1 MKSKVVPLALCVVV
15 LIAFGMTSATYAQT
29 TKSAT
34 TKTIPKTTK
43 APATKTTVAAT
54 EKPQY
59 GGTITFYN
67 FRDVASWDPAD
78 AVGQSVFALS
88 FIYEQ
93 LGFADWAKGPGGTKE
108 ATYRSTTYPSKAVKG
123 ALAESWEWK
132 DSLTLVLHIRHGV
145 KFHNKPPANGREMT
159 AEDVAFCLNR
169 YWKSPRAWMDSISY
183 IDSISA
189 TDKYTVVVK
198 MNKPFAFMEGDFI
211 MSSPGF
217 IYPPELVQQNGKLTD
232 WKLACGTGP
241 WMVDSFVPDSVI
253 SFKKNPDYWGY
264 DELNPGNKLPY
275 ADGIDILYIKDPSS
289 RLAALRTGKL
299 DVLWSVGDDDSKLLQ
314 QTNPELQKAG
324 MLDFNTPVSVWM
336 RCNAAP
342 FNDVK
347 VRQAMFMALDYKAL
361 AKYLGGGEILNRP
374 FSPDDENYT
383 PLNKYP
389 KDIQDMYAYKP
400 DKAKQLLAQAG
411 YPKGFKTEI
420 TTSAEKLSAVT
431 LLLKY
436 WANIGVDCAVKVQE
450 RNTVA
455 SVRKRVAYNGM
466 IADDNSIQLPWR
478 LLMRETTGNASNVV
492 CLSDTGYDRKMTDL
506 LATSA
511 ISDQNKKM
519 RELAVDNM
527 KLAVRVDFPTP
538 YVYNYWQPWLKSY
551 HGEVNLGGANAQ
563 GPIFAR
569 TWVDQNLKKK

>member
-1 MKSKVVPLALCVVV
+1 MKSKVIGLTLCAMVSVALV
-15 LIAFGMTSATYAQT
+15 MTSTTEAQT
-29 TKSAT
+29 NNPAT
-34 TKTIPKTTK
+34 TKAIPKTTK
-43 APATKTTVAAT
+43 APVAKKTVTT
-54 EKPQY
+54 REKPQY
-59 GGTITFYN
+59 GETITFYN

-108 ATYRSTTYPSKAVKG
+108 ATYRSTTYPSKTVKG

-132 DSLTLVLHIRHGV
+132 DPLTLVLHIRHGV
-145 KFHNKPPANGREMT
+145 KFHNKPPVNGREMT
-159 AEDVAFCLNR
+159 AEDVAYCLNR

-198 MNKPFAFMEGDFI
+198 MNKPFAFMEGDLI

-217 IYPPELVQQNGKLTD
+217 VYPPELIQQYGKLTD
-232 WKLACGTGP
+232 WRLACGTGP

-275 ADGIDILYIKDPSS
+275 ADRIEILYIKDPSAK
-289 RLAALRTGKL
+289 LAALRTGKL
-299 DVLWSVGDDDSKLLQ
+299 DVLWSVGADDSKLLQ

-342 FNDVK
+342 FNDVR
-347 VRQAMFMALDYKAL
+347 VRQAMFMAINHKTLVN
-361 AKYLGGGEILNRP
+361 YLGGGEVLNRP
-374 FSPDDENYT
+374 FSPGDDNYT
-383 PLNKYP
+383 PLNKLP
-389 KDIQDMYAYKP
+389 GDIQDLYAYKP
-400 DKAKQLLAQAG
+400 DQAKQLLAQAG

-420 TTSAEKLSAVT
+420 TTSAEKQSAVT
-431 LLLKY
+431 ILLKY
-436 WANIGVDCAVKVQE
+436 WANIGVDCAVKVLE

-455 SVRKRVAYNGM
+455 SIRKRVAYNGM

-478 LLMRETTGNASNVV
+478 LLMRETTGNSSNVV
-492 CLSDTGYDRKMTDL
+492 GLSDQAYDRKMAEL
-506 LATSA
+506 LVTSSVA
-511 ISDQNKKM
+511 EQNKKM
-519 RELAVDNM
+519 RELSIDNM
-527 KLAVRVDFPTP
+527 RLAVRVDFPTP
-538 YVYNYWQPWLKSY
+538 YVYNYWQPWLKGY
-551 HGEVNLGGANAQ
+551 HGEISLGGPWAQ
-563 GPIFAR
+563 GPLFAR
-569 TWVDQNLKKK
+569 AWVDQNLKKK